1 MAKLLVLPRNVINF
15 ATCLGD
21 KHTFNN
27 IQQLRTAADG
37 INNGKNKMKKS
48 KNSVLEFTTK
58 FINQNFRIKVFG
70 RDENGKKINTL
81 VGVSGIIRLIGEEL
95 FNKFIKRAL
104 KAGLDACRC
113 ALRRGLV
120 VTLYAK

>member
-1 MAKLLVLPRNVINF
+1 
-15 ATCLGD
+15 
-21 KHTFNN
+21 
-27 IQQLRTAADG
+27 
-37 INNGKNKMKKS
+37 MKKS
-48 KNSVLEFTTK
+48 RNSVLEFTSK
-58 FINQNFRIKVFG
+58 FINANFRIKVYG
-70 RDENGKKINTL
+70 KDENGKKINTL
-81 VGVSGIIRLIGEEL
+81 LGVSGIIRLIGEEL